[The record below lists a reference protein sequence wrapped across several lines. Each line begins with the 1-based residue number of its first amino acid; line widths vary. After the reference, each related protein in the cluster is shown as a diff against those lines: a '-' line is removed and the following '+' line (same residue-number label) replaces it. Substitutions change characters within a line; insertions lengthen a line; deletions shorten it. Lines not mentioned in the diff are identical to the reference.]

1 MADQS
6 IGTTAGGA
14 YSSASSNMTQLSQAK
29 DGANYASEMADIMK
43 KTQQDNL
50 QKAEMDRMLA
60 KANGQANSATTAAS
74 AANQNKIT
82 Y

>member
-1 MADQS
+1 MSGISTKISQGLS
-6 IGTTAGGA
+6 TVESGKTQVG
-14 YSSASSNMTQLSQAK
+14 MTS
-29 DGANYASEMADIMK
+29 DGSDYASQMADIMK

-50 QKAEMDRMLA
+50 QKAETDRMLA

-74 AANQNKIT
+74 AANQNKIQ